1 MEEHAKKPV
10 EFKVNRDWYEEVCR
24 DTQKNKKKVKQQQ
37 AAIFKEELIRKIL
50 LHSYIGDNSCKV
62 FPSLCSDADREVL
75 EEFKAAG
82 FKVESTNN
90 DNCFYYIVSWGEE

>member
-1 MEEHAKKPV
+1 MEKRAVESVEH
-10 EFKVNRDWYEEVCR
+10 KVDSDWYEEVCR
-24 DTQKNKKKVKQQQ
+24 ETQKNKENIKQWETER
-37 AAIFKEELIRKIL
+37 FKERAIRKIL
-50 LHSYIGDNSCKV
+50 CDSRIGYNSCTV
-62 FPSLCSDADREVL
+62 FPSLYPEADREVL